1 VKLHARTADDAP
13 TASDA
18 VVVTG
23 LGAITPLGH
32 SAQDTWN
39 ALIDG
44 HSGIGRITAFDPDGY
59 PVQIAAEVKDFDP
72 AASGIEPREARR
84 MDRFVQFGLA
94 AALEAARDAD
104 LIGGSPAG
112 HECRLP
118 PALSERTGVYIGSAM
133 GGLITLSEQ
142 FEVLRQRGP
151 GRLSPFTIPMLLCDM
166 ASGVTS
172 ITLGAKGP
180 NLATV
185 SACATGSH
193 AIGEAAE
200 VIRRGAAD
208 VMIAG
213 GAEAVITPISIA
225 GFAAARSLSTRND
238 CPEKASRPFDG
249 ERDGF
254 VMGEGAGVVVLERRS
269 HAQRRGARIYAALAG
284 YGSSADAHHLTAPP
298 DDGEGAV
305 RCMTQAL
312 TQAGLDSGELD
323 YLNAHGTST
332 GHNDRSETA
341 AIKRAFGE
349 RAYSLAISSTKSMIG
364 HLLGAAGGVEAIVAV
379 KAIQTGII
387 PPTINYQHPDPE
399 CDLDYTPN
407 HARRITVRS
416 AMSNS
421 FGFGGHNA
429 TLLFRAV

>member
-1 VKLHARTADDAP
+1 LTEE
-13 TASDA
+13 

-23 LGAITPLGH
+23 LGAITPVGLDVAA
-32 SAQDTWN
+32 SWE
-39 ALIDG
+39 ALVAG
-44 HSGIGRITAFDPDGY
+44 RSGIGRITHFDPTGF
-59 PVQIAAEVKDFDP
+59 PVQIAAEVTGFDP
-72 AASGIEPREARR
+72 TASGIERREARR

-94 AALEAARDAD
+94 ASLEALRDAD
-104 LIGGSPAG
+104 LLCEGKLSPA
-112 HECRLP
+112 L
-118 PALSERTGVYIGSAM
+118 AERAGVYIGSGM
-133 GGLITLSEQ
+133 GGLTTLSEQ
-142 FEVLRQRGP
+142 FDVLRQRGP

-172 ITLGAKGP
+172 ITVGAKGP

-208 VMIAG
+208 VMVAG
-213 GAEAVITPISIA
+213 GAEAVIVPVSIA

-238 CPEKASRPFDG
+238 CPERASRPFDK

-254 VMGEGAGVVVLERRS
+254 VMGEGAGIVILERRA
-269 HAQRRGARIYAALAG
+269 HAEARGARIYARLAG
-284 YGSSADAHHLTAPP
+284 YGSSADAYHLTAPP

-312 TQAGLDSGELD
+312 AQAGLGPDEVD

-332 GHNDRSETA
+332 EHNDRAETA
-341 AIKRAFGE
+341 AIKRAFGSH
-349 RAYSLAISSTKSMIG
+349 AHSLTISSTKSMIG
-364 HLLGAAGGVEAIVAV
+364 HLLGAAGGVEAVVAV
-379 KAIQTGII
+379 KAIESGVV
-387 PPTINYQHPDPE
+387 PPTVNYEHPDPE

-407 HARRITVRS
+407 EARKRRVRS

-429 TLLFRAV
+429 TLLFAAL

>member
-1 VKLHARTADDAP
+1 MTEKAAARDD
-13 TASDA
+13 

-23 LGAITPLGH
+23 LGAITPVGLTT
-32 SAQDTWN
+32 QLTWD
-39 ALIDG
+39 ALVAG
-44 HSGIGRITAFDPDGY
+44 RSGIGRITAFDPDGF
-59 PVQIAAEVKDFDP
+59 PAQIAAQVKDFDP
-72 AASGIEPREARR
+72 TAAGIEPREARR
-84 MDRFVQFGLA
+84 MDRFIQFGLA
-94 AALEAARDAD
+94 ASIEAARDAG
-104 LIGGSPAG
+104 LLSEQANK
-112 HECRLP
+112 LP
-118 PALSERTGVYIGSAM
+118 SDITERTGVYIGSGM

-151 GRLSPFTIPMLLCDM
+151 ARLSPFTIPMMLCDM

-200 VIRRGAAD
+200 LIRRGGAD
-208 VMIAG
+208 VMLAG
-213 GAEAVITPISIA
+213 GAEAVITPIAMA

-238 CPEKASRPFDG
+238 CPEGASRPFDAD
-249 ERDGF
+249 RDGF
-254 VMGEGAGVVVLERRS
+254 VMGEGAGVLVLERRD
-269 HAQRRGARIYAALAG
+269 HAERRGARVYATLAG

-312 TQAGLDSGELD
+312 SQAGMAPHELD

-332 GHNDRSETA
+332 GHNDRAETA
-341 AIKRAFGE
+341 AVKRAFGE
-349 RAYSLAISSTKSMIG
+349 HAYRLAISSTKSMIG
-364 HLLGAAGGVEAIVAV
+364 HLLGAAGGVEAVVAV

-387 PPTINYQHPDPE
+387 PPTINYERPDPE

-407 HARRITVRS
+407 RARSATIRS

-429 TLLFRAV
+429 TLLFRAE

>member
-1 VKLHARTADDAP
+1 MGDE
-13 TASDA
+13 

-23 LGAITPLGH
+23 LGAITPVGLTVP
-32 SAQDTWN
+32 QTWD
-39 ALIDG
+39 ALTAG
-44 HSGIGRITAFDPDGY
+44 VSGIGRISAFDPDGF
-59 PVQIAAEVKDFDP
+59 PAQIAAEVKRFDP
-72 AASGIEPREARR
+72 TAAGIEPREARR
-84 MDRFVQFGLA
+84 MDRFIQFGLA
-94 AALEAARDAD
+94 ASLEAARDAT
-104 LIGGSPAG
+104 LLEEGKLPA
-112 HECRLP
+112 
-118 PALSERTGVYIGSAM
+118 ALAERTGVYIGSGM

-151 GRLSPFTIPMLLCDM
+151 ARLSPFTVPMMLVDM
-166 ASGVTS
+166 ASGITS

-200 VIRRGAAD
+200 LIRRGAAD
-208 VMIAG
+208 IMLAG
-213 GAEAVITPISIA
+213 GAEAVITPIAIG

-238 CPEKASRPFDG
+238 CPERASRPFDR

-254 VMGEGAGVVVLERRS
+254 VMGEGAGIVVLERRA
-269 HAQRRGARIYAALAG
+269 HARRRGAVIYATLAG

-305 RCMTQAL
+305 RCMSQAL
-312 TQAGLDSGELD
+312 AQAGLRPEELD

-332 GHNDRSETA
+332 GHNDRAETA
-341 AIKRAFGE
+341 AIKRAFGTHAH
-349 RAYSLAISSTKSMIG
+349 RLAISSTKSMIG
-364 HLLGAAGGVEAIVAV
+364 HLLGAAGGVEAVVAV
-379 KAIQTGII
+379 KSIQTGII
-387 PPTINYQHPDPE
+387 PPTINYEHPDPD

-407 HARRITVRS
+407 RARRAVVRT

-429 TLLFRAV
+429 TLLFRAA

>member
-1 VKLHARTADDAP
+1 M
-13 TASDA
+13 SDA
-18 VVVTG
+18 ERAADQVVVTG
-23 LGAITPLGH
+23 LGAITPLGLDAP
-32 SAQDTWN
+32 SSWD
-39 ALIDG
+39 ALVAG
-44 HSGIGRITAFDPDGY
+44 QSGIGHITHFDPAGF
-59 PVQIAAEVKDFDP
+59 PVQIAAQVKAFDP
-72 AASGIEPREARR
+72 AAAGIEPREARR

-94 AALEAARDAD
+94 AALEALRDAALLHD
-104 LIGGSPAG
+104 GKLPA
-112 HECRLP
+112 EL
-118 PALSERTGVYIGSAM
+118 AERTGTYIGSGM
-133 GGLITLSEQ
+133 GGLTTLSEQ
-142 FEVLRQRGP
+142 FDVLRDRGP

-166 ASGVTS
+166 AAGVTS
-172 ITLGAKGP
+172 IAVGAKGP

-200 VIRRGAAD
+200 LIRRNAAD

-213 GAEAVITPISIA
+213 GAEAVIVPISIA

-238 CPEKASRPFDG
+238 CPGRASRPFDQQ
-249 ERDGF
+249 RDGF
-254 VMGEGAGVVVLERRS
+254 VMGEGAGVVVLERRA
-269 HAQRRGARIYAALAG
+269 HAAARGARVYARVAG

-312 TQAGLDSGELD
+312 AQAGLAPHEID

-332 GHNDRSETA
+332 GHNDRAETA
-341 AIKRAFGE
+341 AIKRAFGDAA
-349 RAYSLAISSTKSMIG
+349 RTLAISSTKSMIG
-364 HLLGAAGGVEAIVAV
+364 HLLGAAGGVEAVISVM
-379 KAIQTGII
+379 AIRSGVI
-387 PPTINYQHPDPE
+387 PPTINYEHPDPE

-407 HARRITVRS
+407 RARRMPVRT

-429 TLLFRAV
+429 TLLFAAP

>member
-1 VKLHARTADDAP
+1 MTEE
-13 TASDA
+13 

-23 LGAITPLGH
+23 LGAITPVGLDVAA
-32 SAQDTWN
+32 SWE
-39 ALIDG
+39 ALVAG
-44 HSGIGRITAFDPDGY
+44 RSGIGRITHFDPTGF
-59 PVQIAAEVKDFDP
+59 PVQIAAEVTGFDP
-72 AASGIEPREARR
+72 TASGIERREARR

-94 AALEAARDAD
+94 ASLEALRDAD
-104 LIGGSPAG
+104 LLCEGKLSPA
-112 HECRLP
+112 L
-118 PALSERTGVYIGSAM
+118 AERAGVYIGSGM
-133 GGLITLSEQ
+133 GGLTTLSEQ
-142 FEVLRQRGP
+142 FDVLRQRGP

-172 ITLGAKGP
+172 ITVGAKGP

-208 VMIAG
+208 VMVAG
-213 GAEAVITPISIA
+213 GAEAVIVPVSIA

-238 CPEKASRPFDG
+238 CPERASRPFDK

-254 VMGEGAGVVVLERRS
+254 VMGEGAGIVILERRA
-269 HAQRRGARIYAALAG
+269 HAEARGARIYARLAG
-284 YGSSADAHHLTAPP
+284 YGSSADAYHLTAPP

-312 TQAGLDSGELD
+312 AQAGLGPDEVD

-332 GHNDRSETA
+332 EHNDRAETA
-341 AIKRAFGE
+341 AIKRAFGSH
-349 RAYSLAISSTKSMIG
+349 AHSLTISSTKSMIG
-364 HLLGAAGGVEAIVAV
+364 HLLGAAGGVEAVVAV
-379 KAIQTGII
+379 KAIESGVV
-387 PPTINYQHPDPE
+387 PPTVNYEHPDPE

-407 HARRITVRS
+407 EARKRRVRS

-429 TLLFRAV
+429 TLLFAAL

>member
-1 VKLHARTADDAP
+1 MSKAEHDADQ
-13 TASDA
+13 

-23 LGAITPLGH
+23 LGAITPVGLDAP
-32 SAQDTWN
+32 SSWD
-39 ALIDG
+39 ALVTG
-44 HSGIGRITAFDPDGY
+44 QSGIGRITHFDPTGF
-59 PVQIAAEVKDFDP
+59 PVQIAAEVKNFDP
-72 AASGIEPREARR
+72 AAAGIQPREARR
-84 MDRFVQFGLA
+84 MDRFVQFGVA
-94 AALEAARDAD
+94 AALEALRDAALLRD
-104 LIGGSPAG
+104 GKLPA
-112 HECRLP
+112 EI
-118 PALSERTGVYIGSAM
+118 AERTGTYIGSGM
-133 GGLITLSEQ
+133 GGLTTLSEQ
-142 FEVLRQRGP
+142 FDVMRERGP

-172 ITLGAKGP
+172 ISVNAKGP

-213 GAEAVITPISIA
+213 GAEAVIVPISIA

-238 CPEKASRPFDG
+238 CPECASRPFDR

-254 VMGEGAGVVVLERRS
+254 VMGEGAGVVVLERRA
-269 HAQRRGARIYAALAG
+269 HATARGARIYARLAG

-312 TQAGLDSGELD
+312 AQAGLRPDEVD

-332 GHNDRSETA
+332 GHNDRAETA
-341 AIKRAFGE
+341 AIKRAFGHHA
-349 RAYSLAISSTKSMIG
+349 RTIAISSTKSMIG
-364 HLLGAAGGVEAIVAV
+364 HLLGAAGGVEAVISVM
-379 KAIQTGII
+379 AIRTGVI

-407 HARRITVRS
+407 QARRVPVRT

-429 TLLFRAV
+429 TLLFAAP

>member
-1 VKLHARTADDAP
+1 VTPSQTDSDD
-13 TASDA
+13 

-23 LGAITPLGH
+23 LGAITPVGLDVP
-32 SAQDTWN
+32 STWA
-39 ALIDG
+39 ALVAG
-44 HSGIGRITAFDPDGY
+44 RSGIGRITRFDPAGY

-72 AASGIEPREARR
+72 TKAGIEPREARR

-94 AALEAARDAD
+94 ASIEALEDAGLLVD
-104 LIGGSPAG
+104 GKL
-112 HECRLP
+112 LP
-118 PALSERTGVYIGSAM
+118 EITERTGTYLGSGM
-133 GGLITLSEQ
+133 GGLATLSEQ
-142 FEVLRQRGP
+142 FDVLRERGP

-172 ITLGAKGP
+172 ITVGARGP

-185 SACATGSH
+185 SACATGTH

-213 GAEAVITPISIA
+213 GAEAVIVPISIA

-238 CPEKASRPFDG
+238 DPARASRPFDRD
-249 ERDGF
+249 RDGF
-254 VMGEGAGVVVLERRS
+254 VMGEGAGTVILERRR
-269 HAQRRGARIYAALAG
+269 HAAARGAHIYGAVAG

-305 RCMTQAL
+305 RCMTEALRQARL
-312 TQAGLDSGELD
+312 VPADVD

-332 GHNDRSETA
+332 GHNDRAETA
-341 AIKRAFGE
+341 AIKRAFGDH
-349 RAYSLAISSTKSMIG
+349 AHTLAISSTKSMIG
-364 HLLGAAGGVEAIVAV
+364 HLLGAAGGVEAVIAL
-379 KAIQTGII
+379 KAIQTGTI
-387 PPTINYQHPDPE
+387 PPTINYEHPDPE

-407 HARRITVRS
+407 VARRSPVRT

-429 TLLFRAV
+429 TLLFQAA